1 MFFCVTVPVCLPC
14 HPTSTSPQ
22 SRPDAEVVAETKAA
36 EEFPHHL
43 SSSEESTGSWSQLAN
58 DEDNPDDTSSYLQLS
73 ERSLRYV
80 PTLLVLSVQQGLI
93 NLASAWTAT
102 CQEGGTQLEICAEY
116 SKESLVTEIC
126 SSFKKSLLAT
136 AGLSAWRVTW
146 AQENQWGK
154 ALPN

>member
-1 MFFCVTVPVCLPC
+1 MCLPC
-14 HPTSTSPQ
+14 HPTSTSPP
-22 SRPDAEVVAETKAA
+22 SRPDAEVVSETKAA

-80 PTLLVLSVQQGLI
+80 PMLLVLGMQQGLI
-93 NLASAWTAT
+93 NPANAWTAT
-102 CQEGGTQLEICAEY
+102 CQEGGTQVKIWAEY
-116 SKESLVTEIC
+116 GKESLVTQIS
-126 SSFKKSLLAT
+126 SSFSLLAT

-146 AQENQWGK
+146 AQGNLMGK
-154 ALPN
+154 GTA